1 MKRIKKCFIFVY
13 SFARSGDHAKEIG
26 TNLCFTCPVV
36 STCWAFFILIMPR
49 KRITYTGAERTKL
62 FRENYPFYPI
72 PKQSD
77 TCICNHCMENYTFRD
92 VQVNKSAKGDI
103 WLMCRDYPDCDA
115 GIIDIFKMTKDE
127 IDAWRIDLFDL

>member
-1 MKRIKKCFIFVY
+1 MPLWVF
-13 SFARSGDHAKEIG
+13 
-26 TNLCFTCPVV
+26 L
-36 STCWAFFILIMPR
+36 FFFIMPR

-62 FRENYPFYPI
+62 FRENYPFHPI

-77 TCICNHCMENYTFRD
+77 TCMCNHCMEDYTFKD
-92 VQVNKSAKGDI
+92 VQVNQSSKGDI

-127 IDAWRIDLFDL
+127 IDAWKIQLFDL

>member
-1 MKRIKKCFIFVY
+1 MLKLFAGSTTPQKVFEETIYLIKPIKSSAFVGFFIF
-13 SFARSGDHAKEIG
+13 F
-26 TNLCFTCPVV
+26 
-36 STCWAFFILIMPR
+36 IMPR

-77 TCICNHCMENYTFRD
+77 TCMCNHCMEDYTYRD
-92 VQVNKSAKGDI
+92 VQVNRSSKGDI
-103 WLMCRDYPDCDA
+103 WLMCRDYPECDA

-127 IDAWRIDLFDL
+127 IDAWKIQLFDL

>member
-1 MKRIKKCFIFVY
+1 MSSYWGIFY
-13 SFARSGDHAKEIG
+13 
-26 TNLCFTCPVV
+26 FT
-36 STCWAFFILIMPR
+36 MPR

-77 TCICNHCMENYTFRD
+77 TCICNHCMEDYTFRD
-92 VQVNKSAKGDI
+92 VQVNRAAKGDI